1 MSDAPE
7 IFAAFAAAI
16 TQAAPWLADV
26 QAANRYDVR
35 IGLAVYRNN
44 YRGNLHDALAGAYPV
59 IVQLVGAE
67 FFRRL
72 ARDFITTYPSRSGN
86 LFDYGEPLGVFLHD
100 YAPTQTLAYLP
111 DVAALEWACHRA
123 YLADDASSLNLAELA
138 AVHPEDYARLHLQL
152 HPACFL
158 IRSTHPV
165 AAIWQAHQ
173 STLAADFSLDLTQR
187 GGAVL
192 VTRQQQHVLI
202 EALADADA
210 DWLSAI
216 LARQSLGA
224 ATEHTQ
230 AHYADFNLPAVLLK
244 LAQLDALTGFYLGE
258 KL

>member
-1 MSDAPE
+1 MSDAPK
-7 IFAAFAAAI
+7 IFAEFAAAI
-16 TQAAPWLADV
+16 TQGTPCLADV
-26 QAANRYDVR
+26 QANNHYDVSV
-35 IGLAVYRNN
+35 GLAVYRNN
-44 YRGNLHDALAGAYPV
+44 YRGNLHDALVGAYPV
-59 IVQLVGAE
+59 ILQLVGAE

-72 ARDFITTYPSRSGN
+72 ARDFITAHPSRSGN
-86 LFDYGEPLGVFLHD
+86 LFDYGAPLSIFLRD
-100 YAPTQTLAYLP
+100 YAPTQTLTYLP

-138 AVHPEDYARLHLQL
+138 AVHPEDYARLHLRL
-152 HPACFL
+152 NPACFL

-173 STLAADFSLDLTQR
+173 SALAADFSLDLTLG

-202 EALADADA
+202 EALAAAAA
-210 DWLSAI
+210 DWLNAI
-216 LARQSLGA
+216 LAGQSLGA
-224 ATEHTQ
+224 ASEHAL

-258 KL
+258 K

>member
-7 IFAAFAAAI
+7 IFADFAAAI
-16 TQAAPWLADV
+16 TQGTPCLAEM
-26 QAANRYDVR
+26 QAANHYDVNV
-35 IGLAVYRNN
+35 GLAVYRNN

-72 ARDFITTYPSRSGN
+72 VRDFITASPSRSGN
-86 LFDYGEPLGVFLHD
+86 LFDYGAPLNIFLHD
-100 YAPTQTLAYLP
+100 YAPTQRLAYLP

-138 AVHPEDYARLHLQL
+138 AVHPDDYARLHLQL

-173 STLAADFSLDLTQR
+173 STLAADFSLDLTQ

-202 EALADADA
+202 EALADAAA
-210 DWLSAI
+210 DWLHAI
-216 LARQSLGA
+216 LAGQNLGA

-230 AHYADFNLPAVLLK
+230 THYADFNLPAVLLK

-258 KL
+258 K